1 MMFIVINCFLL
12 IFLHKIHAVFIL
24 FCMVFLSF
32 HKIVHGMKSAVLLI
46 LK

>member
-12 IFLHKIHAVFIL
+12 LFSHKIHAVFIL
-24 FCMVFLSF
+24 FCMAFLSF
-32 HKIVHGMKSAVLLI
+32 HKNVHGMKSAALLI